1 LFQLHYILP
10 KNPLKLSCF
19 QHIFDAFV
27 LSGYRPTPLLASA
40 TLAGFYLSA
49 GEYGMETFVQGTP
62 EFYEELEK
70 LFLEYEED
78 VFDA

>member
-1 LFQLHYILP
+1 
-10 KNPLKLSCF
+10 
-19 QHIFDAFV
+19 
-27 LSGYRPTPLLASA
+27 
-40 TLAGFYLSA
+40 
-49 GEYGMETFVQGTP
+49 METFVQGTP